1 MLRCKECGSNS
12 IGWDAWVDEEGEV
25 INTFDNYVCLDCE
38 QHTPELVVDFKSFRG
53 KESNNEN

>member
-1 MLRCKECGSNS
+1 MLCCEECGSNN

-25 INTFDNYVCLDCE
+25 INTFDNYMCLDCE
-38 QHTPELVVDFKSFRG
+38 QHTPKLIRE